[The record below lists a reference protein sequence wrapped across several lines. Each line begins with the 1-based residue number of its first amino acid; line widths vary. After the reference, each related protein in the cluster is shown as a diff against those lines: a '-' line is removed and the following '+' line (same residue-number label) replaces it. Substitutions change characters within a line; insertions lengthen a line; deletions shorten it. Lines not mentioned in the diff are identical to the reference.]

1 MSAPAEKFKR
11 GQRLTV
17 AIEKLSIGGR
27 GVARHHGL
35 VIFVSNVAPGD
46 EAEIELTMVKKN
58 FAEARLIHVVKASL
72 HRVTPPCPVALVC
85 GGCSW
90 QQVAYPEQLR
100 QKRLLVEESLRK
112 FSGYPITETTVSEV
126 VPSPKEFRYRNRVQL
141 HHAGPKIG
149 FFERGSHR
157 IVDIDD
163 CPITDERLA
172 REIPRLRRELAHEK
186 QGRIEIYLD
195 TESRFSQRSAGQT
208 TDDEDTPLG
217 SPFSQVN
224 TEQNVNLVSAVVDQ
238 AKVEAKGS
246 TIHRLYDFYAG
257 SGNFTFAL
265 AQSFPEK
272 DLFAVELNASSVQEG
287 KNRAAREAPR
297 VRFEGSDVGGFLV
310 REKMPEGSLVLLDP
324 PRTGCGP
331 EVMASILGQKPVAV
345 LYVSCHPVTLARDL
359 RPAME
364 AGYELARVVPFDM
377 FPQTDHVEVFC
388 VLRAPRT

>member
-1 MSAPAEKFKR
+1 MSAPVEKFKK

-35 VIFVSNVAPGD
+35 VLFVGNVAPGD

-58 FAEARLIHVVKASL
+58 FAEARLVRVVKPSPQ
-72 HRVTPPCPVALVC
+72 RVVPPCPVALVC

-112 FSGYPITETTVSEV
+112 FSGFTVGDTTVSDV

-172 REIPRLRRELAHEK
+172 REIPRLRKELAHQK

-195 TESRFSQRSAGQT
+195 TENRFSQRVAGQASN
-208 TDDEDTPLG
+208 DEDAPLG

-224 TEQNVNLVSAVVDQ
+224 TEQNANLVSSVVDR
-238 AKVEAKGS
+238 AKVEAAQALVS
-246 TIHRLYDFYAG
+246 CIYDFYAG

-265 AQSFPEK
+265 AKAFPGH
-272 DLFAVELNASSVQEG
+272 DLVAVELNATSVQDG
-287 KNRAAREAPR
+287 KNRAAAEAPR
-297 VRFEGSDVGGFLV
+297 VRFEASDVGGFLA

-345 LYVSCHPVTLARDL
+345 LYVSCHPATLARDL
-359 RPAME
+359 KPAME
-364 AGYELARVVPFDM
+364 AGYELAQVVPFDM
-377 FPQTDHVEVFC
+377 FPQTDHVEVFA